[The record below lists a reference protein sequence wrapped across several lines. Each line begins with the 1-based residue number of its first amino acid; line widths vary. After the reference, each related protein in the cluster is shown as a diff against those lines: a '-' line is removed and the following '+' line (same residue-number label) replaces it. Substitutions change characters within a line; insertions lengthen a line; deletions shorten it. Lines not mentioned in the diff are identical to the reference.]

1 MATSFKKHSI
11 KPVFHTFFSFLKNSF
26 CEFLKKQRTI
36 FLLRA

>member
-11 KPVFHTFFSFLKNSF
+11 KPVFHFFSFLKNSF
-26 CEFLKKQRTI
+26 CGFLKKQRTI